1 MFVKVCGLSTARD
14 VEAAVGAGADAIGF
28 VLTASPR
35 RVTPEQAREL
45 AQPVPAGVLTVGVFR
60 GEPVETVRAAVAGSG
75 VRAIQLHG
83 DEPAGHYAA
92 LRDLGLPLIR
102 ATSPDGPD
110 GVRCGALG
118 EDLLIVDSPQPGSG
132 AAWDWDTLDRDA
144 LAGHWLLAG
153 GLHAGNVGAA
163 IDALR
168 PWGVD
173 VSSGVEVS
181 RGVKD
186 PGLIRDFLA
195 TVRARAGHG

>member
-1 MFVKVCGLSTARD
+1 MFVKVCGLRTERD
-14 VEAAVGAGADAIGF
+14 VEAAVGAGADAVGF

-35 RVTPEQAREL
+35 QVTPAQAAQL
-45 AQPVPAGVLTVGVFR
+45 ARSVPAGVLTVGVFR
-60 GEPVETVRAAVAGSG
+60 GEPVEAVRAAVAESG

-83 DEPAGHYAA
+83 DEPASHYAA

-102 ATSPDGPD
+102 GTSPGGPA
-110 GVRCGALG
+110 GLRCGALG

-132 AAWDWDTLDRDA
+132 AAWDWDTLDRDVPD
-144 LAGHWLLAG
+144 GHWLLAG
-153 GLHAGNVGAA
+153 GLHPGNVAAA
-163 IDALR
+163 IDTLR

-186 PGLIRDFLA
+186 PALIREFLA
-195 TVRARAGHG
+195 ATRARAEQS